1 MRRRFVAAPMLN
13 EIRRFAETVEH
24 NLCDDP
30 GPGDGRIH
38 RWAQCASLDPKEFP
52 EAQRFIRLNGQT
64 FLDAVDEKL
73 SSCALKGNNKRGLRY
88 GVGIYAFVDDGEL
101 IDGPAVRRRTQRG

>member
-1 MRRRFVAAPMLN
+1 MLN

-30 GPGDGRIH
+30 GPGGGRIH
-38 RWAQCASLDPKEFP
+38 RWAQCASLDPKEIP
-52 EAQRFIRLNGQT
+52 EVQRFIRLNGQT

-73 SSCALKGNNKRGLRY
+73 GSCALKGNNKHGGVRC
-88 GVGIYAFVDDGEL
+88 GVGIYAFADDGKL
-101 IDGPAVRRRTQRG
+101 IDGGRVPRRIQRS